1 MGGSFSQPDSRDTS
15 VFKEDL
21 TKLTEMIYG
30 MMNADNLYK
39 KSEYNMFLRKRC
51 NAVSLVTRKKLDRH
65 SRFNLR
71 SLGDELVMIP
81 HEEED
86 TITKRELC
94 SRISLYYTR
103 LLRMLYVVKYVYDLE
118 HHGDFGVAG
127 IILRNIVVKQ
137 GIVNVKFC
145 ESSQEQPGTFNMGVD
160 FSQMMGFEVF
170 VQELLEPKER
180 DVFMQ
185 HFKELLNA
193 RNIRHIRRW
202 VKRDMLVD
210 VSTYS
215 EIYGVN
221 MKKGGGRGQRPS
233 GSLFVKVA
241 PNNPILAWSVCTSPR
256 SLSAKTN
263 PPIMKAVEKM
273 RRRYRENVKEIES
286 IMHTLLTPEFELRRV
301 SETELLQAERRLKS
315 AIVML
320 YIESFVNYRGVFD
333 EVGRF
338 AIDRND

>member
-1 MGGSFSQPDSRDTS
+1 MGGSFSQPDSRDSS

-21 TKLTEMIYG
+21 TKLNEMIYG
-30 MMNADNLYK
+30 MMNADNLYI
-39 KSEYNMFLRKRC
+39 KSQYNMFLRKRC
-51 NAVSLVTRKKLDRH
+51 NAVSLVTQKKLERH
-65 SRFNLR
+65 SRFHLR

-86 TITKRELC
+86 TMTKRDLC

-103 LLRMLYVVKYVYDLE
+103 LLRLLYVVKYVYDLE

-137 GIVNVKFC
+137 GIANVKFC
-145 ESSQEQPGTFNMGVD
+145 ESPQEQPGTFNMGVD
-160 FSQMMGFEVF
+160 FSQMSGFEVF

-180 DVFMQ
+180 EVFMQ

-202 VKRDMLVD
+202 VKKDMLVD
-210 VSTYS
+210 ASTYS
-215 EIYGVN
+215 KIYDVD
-221 MKKGGGRGQRPS
+221 MKKGGGDRKPL

-263 PPIMKAVEKM
+263 PPILKAVDKM

-286 IMHTLLTPEFELRRV
+286 ILNTLITPNFELRQV

-315 AIVML
+315 AIVVL
-320 YIESFVNYRGVFD
+320 YIESFVNYRGVF
-333 EVGRF
+333 EEISRF